1 MVAFRRQPEEPCEP
15 EEPEEPCEPGDSD
28 EPCEPEEPETP
39 DEPEDPE
46 TPEETAGPSPES
58 SLPITGGDVAVASV
72 LAATALAVGLVLLI
86 IVRRRQL

>member
-1 MVAFRRQPEEPCEP
+1 
-15 EEPEEPCEPGDSD
+15 EPGDSD
-28 EPCEPEEPETP
+28 EPCEPEEPETA
-39 DEPEDPE
+39 
-46 TPEETAGPSPES
+46 EETAGPSPES